1 MKKVIESI
9 SEEENT
15 RLVEALAY
23 FVNTVNAKM
32 DGYLLSSDFSIDVII
47 HKDVLVPMF
56 KNYEKEYKKTKELFD
71 INVTNM
77 NLFEF
82 VTSYIPIDIKRFLP
96 HGDYTFIS
104 YEDEY
109 EFDYYQSSR
118 YFLWDNKSKKMYWF
132 QIVFVREGTSVQLF
146 HVHVYGFYDIKI
158 ARQNPI
164 MFEIYPVKEQKSLE
178 FWRDSH
184 SNQYIFQQ
192 YIFDKTNQIFKRE
205 ETP

>member
-1 MKKVIESI
+1 MKKIIESI
-9 SEEENT
+9 SEEENA
-15 RLVEALAY
+15 RLVDALAY
-23 FVNTVNAKM
+23 FVNAVNAKM
-32 DGYLLSSDFSIDVII
+32 NGRLSSSDFSIDATI
-47 HKDVLVPMF
+47 HKNVLVPMF

-71 INVTNM
+71 VSVTNM

-104 YEDEY
+104 YDGD

-118 YFLWDNKSKKMYWF
+118 YFLWDNKSKKMYGF
-132 QIVFVREGTSVQLF
+132 QIGFLREGTSVQLF

-184 SNQYIFQQ
+184 NNQYIFDENKSK
-192 YIFDKTNQIFKRE
+192 FF
-205 ETP
+205 

>member
-15 RLVEALAY
+15 RLVEALTY

-32 DGYLLSSDFSIDVII
+32 DGRLSSPDFSIDATI
-47 HKDVLVPMF
+47 HKNVLVPMF
-56 KNYEKEYKKTKELFD
+56 KNYENEYKKTKELFGISMTD
-71 INVTNM
+71 M

-82 VTSYIPIDIKRFLP
+82 VTSYIPIYINRFLS

-104 YEDEY
+104 SKD

-118 YFLWDNKSKKMYWF
+118 YFLWDNKSKKMYGF
-132 QIVFVREGTSVQLF
+132 QIGFLWEGTSVQLF

-164 MFEIYPVKEQKSLE
+164 MFEIYPIKEQKSLE
-178 FWRDSH
+178 FWRDSPN
-184 SNQYIFQQ
+184 NQYVFQQ
-192 YIFDKTNQIFKRE
+192 YIFDENKSKFF
-205 ETP
+205 